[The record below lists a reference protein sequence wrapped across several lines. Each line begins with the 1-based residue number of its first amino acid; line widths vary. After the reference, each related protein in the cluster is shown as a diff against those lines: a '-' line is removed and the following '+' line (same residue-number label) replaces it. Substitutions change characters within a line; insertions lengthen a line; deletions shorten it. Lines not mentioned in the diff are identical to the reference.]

1 MSPKKK
7 TGFFAFVC
15 SLIPGAAEM
24 YMGYM
29 KLGISIMFAFV
40 LVFMIAG
47 FGFGNEVLLFLDI
60 MIWFYSFFH
69 ARNLVNTTEEEF
81 LTLKD
86 HYIWEE
92 FIDGEVQIVKA
103 DSVRRIL
110 AIALIVIG
118 LGMLWGQMESIIYA
132 ICFLA
137 SSFGIKLLLVSEN
150 GVNAL
155 NIVDLPEPLSPLMI
169 VTLLIHLV
177 KSIDIVFNP
186 NPLYI
191 PI

>member
-7 TGFFAFVC
+7 NGFFAFVC

-29 KLGISIMFAFV
+29 KLGISMMFAFV

-69 ARNLVNTTEEEF
+69 ARNLINTTEEEF
-81 LTLKD
+81 QVIRD

-92 FIDGEVQIVKA
+92 FIDGEIRIVNA
-103 DSVRRIL
+103 DGVRKVL
-110 AIALIVIG
+110 AVVLIVVG
-118 LGMLWGQMESIIYA
+118 LSMLWGQMESIIYA
-132 ICFLA
+132 IIPDELWEFAYPMIRKIPQTVIAICIIVLGVFL
-137 SSFGIKLLLVSEN
+137 IKGKKKEVQDGDANQNS
-150 GVNAL
+150 
-155 NIVDLPEPLSPLMI
+155 
-169 VTLLIHLV
+169 
-177 KSIDIVFNP
+177 
-186 NPLYI
+186 
-191 PI
+191 